1 MRITHFT
8 SAIMIRLIVLA
19 LTLDIVVGSDE
30 VTFVTASCRDDI
42 TLHCTFHKNC
52 QNYTSVTWYKF
63 NDNSSDGATKMTIV
77 IKSENVIQTDKHNN
91 SLSLDKNASLVL
103 RKVTPAKSG
112 IYMCLI
118 RAKAGGMNCQNRV
131 RLNISDC
138 VSTASPIIFNISTK
152 FTNESWANI
161 SIPLPR
167 VNDESVL
174 FVLWGCVGLAVS
186 KLVLSAF
193 CIWVFK
199 ELSKLKRR
207 ET

>member
-1 MRITHFT
+1 MSITHFT

-19 LTLDIVVGSDE
+19 LTLNIVVGSDE
-30 VTFVTASCRDDI
+30 LTFVTASCREDVA
-42 TLHCTFHKNC
+42 LHCTFHENC

-63 NDNSSDGATKMTIV
+63 YNNSSDRSTTMTIL
-77 IKSENVIQTDKHNN
+77 IKSENVIQTDKRND
-91 SLSLDKNASLVL
+91 SVSLDKNASLVL
-103 RKVTPAKSG
+103 RKVAPANSG
-112 IYMCLI
+112 IYKCLI

-138 VSTASPIIFNISTK
+138 VSTASPIIFDFSTK
-152 FTNESWANI
+152 FINESWANI
-161 SIPLPR
+161 SIPLPH
-167 VNDESVL
+167 VNDDSVL

-186 KLVLSAF
+186 KLVLSTI

-207 ET
+207 RT